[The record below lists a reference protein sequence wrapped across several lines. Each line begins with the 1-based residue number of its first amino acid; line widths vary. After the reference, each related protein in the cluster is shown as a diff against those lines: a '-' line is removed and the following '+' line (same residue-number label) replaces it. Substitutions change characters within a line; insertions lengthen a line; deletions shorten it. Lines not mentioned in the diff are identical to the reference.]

1 MAKGSVQATIDL
13 KALLDVS
20 QVKGA
25 VGNIQKAL
33 SGLTLP
39 KNIGNNIQKSLQ
51 TVEQQFAKIEQ
62 LQSKGFGGLDDAND
76 VLKASNII
84 LKSYDDIAASVR
96 QLGTLSDKEL
106 QNLFP
111 ITISDNIKKAETAL
125 KNYRTEIKLNIAEQD
140 KLQKV
145 VDKAQKALDQ
155 KKNQLSGKSVVDDA
169 IYKENEKQKRALE
182 KQLVEQVT
190 ARQQYI
196 DSKTWKTPT
205 SWKSSGTVQKYDKE
219 ISQLESK
226 LQQLRTLLNSQMPVS
241 VFDKLQTK
249 IKEAEN
255 ELQLAKK
262 SLNDFLS
269 TKPSETALN
278 KLFTELQK
286 IDGVD
291 LSSVTRDLA
300 GAEKVIEGLSANQ
313 VEQLRAAFDKLG
325 IELDSLG
332 PAFKDFGDDT
342 QQAGDK
348 TNAFKQEVQEL
359 AQFKSRLLDF
369 FGINNAINLF
379 QRAIRD
385 AYDTVRELDA
395 AMTETAVVTD
405 FSVSDMWD
413 QLPRYTEEANKL
425 GATTLGAYET
435 MTLYYQQGLEANE
448 AFALGTETMKMARI
462 ANMEYADATEM
473 MTAAIRGFNMAL
485 NETSAQRVND
495 VYSELAAITAAD
507 TEQIA
512 TAMTKTASIANS
524 ANMEFETTA
533 ALLSQIIETTQE
545 APETAGTAMKT
556 IIARFTEVKQLFS
569 QGQLTGKDSEGEVIN
584 INKIDE
590 ALKSVGMSLQGFLRG
605 EEGIDDI
612 FLELAS
618 KWDTLDLS
626 TQRYIA
632 TMAAGSRQQSRFI
645 AMMSDYERTMELV
658 SAANNSAGA
667 SQKQF
672 DKTLDSLEAK
682 LNKLKNA
689 WDQFTMGLANNSLI
703 KAGVDTLTTIL
714 TLANNLTKVF
724 GGGLLGS
731 IVKVGLAI
739 KGLSLG
745 KMGVTGLG
753 SLMGK
758 AVKTKQ
764 GSAVYKALG
773 LETLL
778 GKITDEDKESGGITT
793 GQKIVS
799 SGSTFAGIIT
809 NAANTFRNIITGAA
823 VEEKVAKV
831 PQQLSGLGESI
842 KEGLFG
848 TRNNEVLSELINDE
862 VIDSGGKNT
871 YSQLLSDN
879 RNLLGGL
886 LPKLGLKA
894 ADLGFGKKM
903 AGGKFATFLAKQM
916 GLGSLTTVT
925 GGGAAAAAGSAAAGL
940 AGLAATLGVIGAA
953 AAIAIPTV
961 KALYNLTPEGQLKQA
976 EKLAD
981 TIGEVAD
988 KASQQ
993 ANEIKGLYDAYQT
1006 NQQAIKDTSNLDEY
1020 REAIN
1025 ASNEQIMQM
1034 MESHP
1039 DLITGDMIEFQD
1051 GQIILDSDAFSAAV
1065 DRFEAAANNLRFDDT
1080 YAQANELYKRADVYK
1095 EEADVYS
1102 LQIEENRE
1110 DNSPYEQE
1118 LIQARELALL
1128 NERSIRTQADA
1139 LAASAYYN
1147 LIGDA
1152 VKEAGYGD
1160 ALASAVAEA
1169 WGANE
1174 EAQIEFRRS
1183 QMDESTIAKEFERI
1197 TGLSHEG
1204 YTRDYMKDT
1213 IAMDQFREAR
1223 DSSLL
1228 ELENLFLSNQKS
1240 MGTLLEFLDGTYKG
1254 KLAGQDLEEVDGIAS
1269 LLDLGDLDLEKV
1281 AELLQFKDSQSF
1293 LEYFNQQNQEY
1304 ERMRSALRQE
1314 LYTSLFSYADK
1325 TSSPINLE
1333 TIQGLDI
1340 ESQERMKSFM
1350 DAIQHFSDEGK
1361 GAAWSFMPEIVQD
1374 ADEFASIVDSIDFQN
1389 PIAMARDLQNI
1400 LEDETHFAHDFAEAL
1415 WNSESQFLSLQSQ
1428 LKYLMSSE
1436 GYAGV
1441 IEQVEELI
1449 DVNGELTGDDIEE
1462 LADDCQ
1468 ELRDMLDESTLSA
1481 EALAKALTQIE
1492 LGELSVDQLTD
1503 DVLQAL
1509 SSVQELDQFFR
1520 NGESMRENFDEG
1532 RDYAEGYEWLSD
1544 LFEELQENVNNYE
1557 FGNERTVN
1565 LAKALFGE
1573 DAFKSIDTAYN
1584 RQNPEAYFAAYQSQ
1598 IARFSELMENNG
1610 EGFAKALV
1618 DARILSTDGE
1628 KYEFNQELT
1637 GNMSTVV
1644 DEIAKAL
1651 NIGTEGA
1658 QMLWENYLA
1667 HDRDL
1672 TVKYQEGL
1680 VAEATEAFKDS
1691 KITDNELYA
1700 TADEIDAMAKALAMT
1715 PQQIEDFKASLKEA
1729 GIAVVDWSNQ
1739 TGKDILNSLDK
1750 IFGDN
1755 TKKKLQDS
1763 LISKDGINY
1772 HQAISELSKYGIFGE
1787 QADSVITEMAQIT
1800 GEAITATVKFWD
1812 GEQIAEKQLK
1822 MGEDEKGNPIEETL
1836 QSFLARVAETQ
1847 TRETQEAAIAATT
1860 AEGWEET
1867 NSLLSQ
1873 ILSALVLL
1881 NPDSEESKAAEASE
1895 GYLSAAEAAA
1905 AEVKAANNAEEAAE
1919 AVEAAK
1925 SAAEEARGVAGQAK
1939 EQGLLNADVLEEQAR
1954 QAENI
1959 AEEAARAAQKYNN
1972 EVEVPHL
1979 ISSTS
1984 TPAFTEK
1991 DRRKEKYVARRENE
2005 HEYYTDLWTD
2015 FFANDPSIPPFLS
2028 TPQDAEDIGEAV
2040 GETAIQALV
2049 PVMEKTISEEDKYV
2063 PEVKETKE
2071 ETVPLENISSNVE
2084 SVVTNTGETTASVTQ
2099 LANTLLTNNPT
2110 EKGYSSTEATTK
2122 KEKIEAKELNAEVIV
2137 DTAKAQAQLDN
2148 LNTDNLKAKAEET
2161 STTLTTA
2168 VTEGVTDSQADLDSL
2183 NTIRAQVSAQQLGS
2197 SIASSA
2203 SAGAG
2208 AAQSYINSIQ
2218 GKTVYINVITNKQTK
2233 NAAAGGIV
2241 PSYASGSANRKI
2253 ESGMALTGEEDPEI
2267 IWNKEQGYAYIAGEN
2282 GPEFNHLQPG
2292 DRVFNAQETKEI
2304 FRRSSRSAAK
2314 GGIISAAAGWG
2325 APESEGGSS
2334 GGGSGSRSGSKENK
2348 PSEWKN
2354 EFDWL
2359 YNLVEDI
2366 VELERER
2373 NKIVEHYQDLLEDN
2387 NATAQ
2392 DLVNA
2397 TVDELKNLY
2406 GQQARQ
2412 QSVYEKRQQEMNDY
2426 LAHYSQYAAY
2436 GGYNFEDQTVEINW
2450 DAIEAIQD
2458 EDYYGDVKEYVEG
2471 LEEIQ
2476 DKMDEADDA
2485 LLDINNEIQ
2494 EIEERFLEAYTSF
2507 ENRVLDA
2514 IVNLRQKEIDELSN
2528 INSTIKDTNSRLFD
2542 AVQKS
2547 LSLQR
2552 QDRENAK
2559 TEEEIAKKER
2569 RLAFLRQDTSNDN
2582 TISIRELEKELDELK
2597 EDYTDELIDQKLDFL
2612 QDQEDFAAE
2621 QRERQIELMESQ
2633 LAFEQ
2638 ETGQLWAQVEDLIMN
2653 AMGPDG
2659 KLLEGSELVSIL
2671 QAGETWESLSAAQQK
2686 VWQDTLIGEFNEA
2699 LAYLLFEKTDLSVI
2713 KETTFNEAMNDIIT
2727 ELQNVSKSIAN
2738 IKFTYSD
2745 SGGGSGGSSGGA
2757 VGGGQPVTQP
2767 ISCQG
2772 NCTGI
2777 CMSGC
2782 TGSCSAGCYGDC
2794 KHSCSVGCKTSCY
2807 QKCTTSC
2814 HSGCKG
2820 SSSYLYQAVQQKFA
2834 TGGYTGDW
2842 SGNDGKLA
2850 MLHKKELILNAKD
2863 TANFIELK
2871 EVLASGTLDAL
2882 SAINPANTSN
2892 ISGDTYIDITVEA
2905 ELKNDY
2911 DVEQLTKKIKSE
2923 IYKDGSY
2930 RGVNVIH
2937 KIR

>member
-1 MAKGSVQATIDL
+1 MKQT
-13 KALLDVS
+13 
-20 QVKGA
+20 
-25 VGNIQKAL
+25 
-33 SGLTLP
+33 
-39 KNIGNNIQKSLQ
+39 NN
-51 TVEQQFAKIEQ
+51 
-62 LQSKGFGGLDDAND
+62 
-76 VLKASNII
+76 
-84 LKSYDDIAASVR
+84 
-96 QLGTLSDKEL
+96 LSDKEL
-106 QNLFP
+106 KNLFP
-111 ITISDNIKKAETAL
+111 EDTTKNIQKANEALKKYNNLLKDDAKKEKELREEITKKEKEYKKFQEKNQGKIKIDDTEYVQWSQELEATKARLNQLGGKRLSFENKQNKGTISEEEIQKFKEVKQEIDDLTAKKDELEFKINTHVSDKGFNEFETA
-125 KNYRTEIKLNIAEQD
+125 IQGA
-140 KLQKV
+140 
-145 VDKAQKALDQ
+145 
-155 KKNQLSGKSVVDDA
+155 
-169 IYKENEKQKRALE
+169 KQK
-182 KQLVEQVT
+182 LV
-190 ARQQYI
+190 
-196 DSKTWKTPT
+196 
-205 SWKSSGTVQKYDKE
+205 
-219 ISQLESK
+219 
-226 LQQLRTLLNSQMPVS
+226 
-241 VFDKLQTK
+241 
-249 IKEAEN
+249 
-255 ELQLAKK
+255 
-262 SLNDFLS
+262 DFLNTS
-269 TKPSETALN
+269 SNDAALQE
-278 KLFTELQK
+278 LFNDLQK

-291 LSSVTRDLA
+291 LSNITRDLE
-300 GAEKVIEGLSANQ
+300 GAQQVIDGLTA
-313 VEQLRAAFDKLG
+313 EQMAKL
-325 IELDSLG
+325 
-332 PAFKDFGDDT
+332 
-342 QQAGDK
+342 QQSF
-348 TNAFKQEVQEL
+348 TNAQHIFNNTGDAVENMRHDMNNGSNSIKEMTEEAQEL
-359 AQFKSRLLDF
+359 LQLKNRLISF
-369 FGINNAINLF
+369 FGINNAVNIF

-385 AYDTVRELDA
+385 AFNTVKELDA

-405 FSVSDMWD
+405 YSVGDMWE
-413 QLPRYTEEANKL
+413 QLPQYTAAANEL
-425 GATTLGAYET
+425 GTTTLGAYQT
-435 MTLYYQQGLEANE
+435 MTLFYQQGLKTNE
-448 AFALGTETMKMARI
+448 AFAIGTETMKMARI
-462 ANMEYADATEM
+462 ANMDYAQATDM
-473 MTAAIRGFNMAL
+473 MTAALRGFNMEL

-507 TEQIA
+507 TEEIA
-512 TAMTKTASIANS
+512 IAMTKTASIAAS

-533 ALLSQIIETTQE
+533 ALLSQIIETTRE

-556 IIARFTEVKQLFS
+556 IIARFTEVKKLFD

-590 ALKSVGMSLQGFLRG
+590 ALKSVGLSLQGFLRG
-605 EEGIDDI
+605 EQGIDDI

-632 TMAAGSRQQSRFI
+632 TMAAGSRQQSRFL
-645 AMMSDYERTMELV
+645 AMMSDYGRTMELV
-658 SAANNSAGA
+658 DAANNSAGA
-667 SQKQF
+667 SQRQF
-672 DKTLDSLEAK
+672 EKTIESLESK

-689 WDQFTMGLANNSLI
+689 WNEFTMGLANSKLV
-703 KAGVDTLTTIL
+703 KGAVDIL
-714 TLANNLTKVF
+714 TGILNTANKITNVF
-724 GGGLLGS
+724 GGGLLSS
-731 IVKVGLAI
+731 ILKVGLA
-739 KGLSLG
+739 LN
-745 KMGVTGLG
+745 
-753 SLMGK
+753 
-758 AVKTKQ
+758 
-764 GSAVYKALG
+764 ALKF
-773 LETLL
+773 
-778 GKITDEDKESGGITT
+778 GKIVIGASSVQVPKILQSEG
-793 GQKIVS
+793 GQKFSKIFALDQFFDTKN
-799 SGSTFAGIIT
+799 GSEGKIEKAG
-809 NAANTFRNIITGAA
+809 NTFLASVIEAGKKWISDVTSAGNIEKADA
-823 VEEKVAKV
+823 VEEGVIEKGGKHASNHVK
-831 PQQLSGLGESI
+831 
-842 KEGLFG
+842 LFG
-848 TRNNEVLSELINDE
+848 GTKGKHTAASGTAILGGKAGIAGLLPTTVITALIIAAIAAVAGTIYNKSLAGRTKDAERIDKAIQESAQATRDSITQMRSLRDTYTDSQNKIQEAENFQERNQAIAESNKSLLEIIKQEPELIEKVSWGKDGQIEIDTAGLDASITHLEEVLNGAEFAEDMSQVALKGLALERTQEQMQTLEQDYLNETVYGILTPEREEYYEVRRAELRNQEQIDRLDMQNAIQTAFGNIIPENISDE
-862 VIDSGGKNT
+862 LA
-871 YSQLLSDN
+871 SQLLYTIAT
-879 RNLLGGL
+879 NLNATEFSYAAKGQVQGGL
-886 LPKLGLKA
+886 NWGGTDWWGRTFGEYGLIGTRKNGSI
-894 ADLGFGKKM
+894 DEQYERLFGP
-903 AGGKFATFLAKQM
+903 
-916 GLGSLTTVT
+916 
-925 GGGAAAAAGSAAAGL
+925 AAAGMSRKDK
-940 AGLAATLGVIGAA
+940 ID
-953 AAIAIPTV
+953 AIA
-961 KALYNLTPEGQLKQA
+961 QR
-976 EKLAD
+976 
-981 TIGEVAD
+981 
-988 KASQQ
+988 KASD
-993 ANEIKGLYDAYQT
+993 AEIEK
-1006 NQQAIKDTSNLDEY
+1006 
-1020 REAIN
+1020 
-1025 ASNEQIMQM
+1025 
-1034 MESHP
+1034 
-1039 DLITGDMIEFQD
+1039 
-1051 GQIILDSDAFSAAV
+1051 FSA
-1065 DRFEAAANNLRFDDT
+1065 
-1080 YAQANELYKRADVYK
+1080 Y
-1095 EEADVYS
+1095 
-1102 LQIEENRE
+1102 I
-1110 DNSPYEQE
+1110 
-1118 LIQARELALL
+1118 
-1128 NERSIRTQADA
+1128 
-1139 LAASAYYN
+1139 
-1147 LIGDA
+1147 DA
-1152 VKEAGYGD
+1152 VQGNTALQD
-1160 ALASAVAEA
+1160 LVALASGEYTGNIDEINVGSITAEEWEA
-1169 WGANE
+1169 AKDYLGVE
-1174 EAQIEFRRS
+1174 E
-1183 QMDESTIAKEFERI
+1183 DESYDAFIQRQTA
-1197 TGLSHEG
+1197 
-1204 YTRDYMKDT
+1204 
-1213 IAMDQFREAR
+1213 
-1223 DSSLL
+1223 
-1228 ELENLFLSNQKS
+1228 
-1240 MGTLLEFLDGTYKG
+1240 
-1254 KLAGQDLEEVDGIAS
+1254 
-1269 LLDLGDLDLEKV
+1269 
-1281 AELLQFKDSQSF
+1281 
-1293 LEYFNQQNQEY
+1293 EY

-1325 TSSPINLE
+1325 TSSPINLDA
-1333 TIQGLDI
+1333 IQNLDV
-1340 ESQERMKSFM
+1340 ESQERMMSFM

-1361 GAAWSFMPEIVQD
+1361 GAAWSFMPAIVQD
-1374 ADEFASIVDSIDFQN
+1374 AEKFASIIDSIDFQN

-1400 LEDETHFAHDFAEAL
+1400 LEDETHFAHGFAEAL
-1415 WNSESQFLSLQSQ
+1415 WSSESQFLSLQSQ

-1492 LGELSVDQLTD
+1492 LGELNVDQLTD

-1532 RDYAEGYEWLSD
+1532 RDYAEGYEWLSG

-1573 DAFKSIDTAYN
+1573 DAFESIDTAYN
-1584 RQNPEAYFAAYQSQ
+1584 RQNPEAYFAAYQNQ
-1598 IARFSELMENNG
+1598 IARFSDLMENNG

-1618 DARILSTDGE
+1618 DAHILTTDGK
-1628 KYEFNQELT
+1628 KYEFNKELT

-1715 PQQIEDFKASLKEA
+1715 PQQIEDFKTSLKEA
-1729 GIAVVDWSNQ
+1729 GIAIVDWSNK
-1739 TGKDILNSLDK
+1739 TGKEILDSLDE

-1755 TKKKLQDS
+1755 IKAKLQAS
-1763 LISKDGINY
+1763 LISEDGINY

-1787 QADSVITEMAQIT
+1787 QADSVIMEMAQRADQ
-1800 GEAITATVKFWD
+1800 AITATVKFWED
-1812 GEQIAEKQLK
+1812 GKLIEKQLK
-1822 MGEDEKGNPIEETL
+1822 MGEDETL

-1847 TRETQEAAIAATT
+1847 SKETQESAIAAATDENWGTT
-1860 AEGWEET
+1860 
-1867 NSLLSQ
+1867 NDLLSQ

-1881 NPDSEESKAAEASE
+1881 NPNSEEYKAAEADRTSEKYFNAAKIAEGAAEAATNAEEAAFAAQKAAEASTE
-1895 GYLSAAEAAA
+1895 LA
-1905 AEVKAANNAEEAAE
+1905 KIAEE
-1919 AVEAAK
+1919 
-1925 SAAEEARGVAGQAK
+1925 AK
-1939 EQGLLNADVLEEQAR
+1939 EQGLPNADDLEERAR
-1954 QAENI
+1954 QAEII
-1959 AEEAARAAQKYNN
+1959 AEEAARAAQKYDN
-1972 EVEVPHL
+1972 EVEVP
-1979 ISSTS
+1979 
-1984 TPAFTEK
+1984 PAFTAE
-1991 DRRKEKYVARRENE
+1991 DERKEKFARNASVEEPATVGDAPVEELKGASILDGIKAFGNWMNRVAEENGSREDYVADATMNQELFIQTRDAEQASTISE
-2005 HEYYTDLWTD
+2005 TPSVKDGDYVGWTQEEIEAYND
-2015 FFANDPSIPPFLS
+2015 IWKNLYANDPSIPSFSL
-2028 TPQDAEDIGEAV
+2028 TPQDAE
-2040 GETAIQALV
+2040 ETAEVIVEELT
-2049 PVMEKTISEEDKYV
+2049 PVITETSSEEDEYA
-2063 PEVKETKE
+2063 PEVKEAKE
-2071 ETVPLENISSNVE
+2071 ETVPLEAISSGVE
-2084 SVVTNTGETTASVTQ
+2084 SVVTNTGETTASVVQ
-2099 LANTLLTNNPT
+2099 LSTVIMTDNPT
-2110 EKGYSSTEATTK
+2110 EKDYSSVEATTK
-2122 KEKIEAKELNAEVIV
+2122 KEKIEVEELKAEVTV
-2137 DTAKAQAQLDN
+2137 DTAEAEAQLN
-2148 LNTDNLKAKAEET
+2148 TLTTDNLKAEAEEA
-2161 STTLTTA
+2161 STALTTA
-2168 VTEGVTDSQADLDSL
+2168 VTEGVTGAQADLDSIE
-2183 NTIRAQVSAQQLGS
+2183 TTQAQVSAQQLGS

-2218 GKTVYINVITNKQTK
+2218 GKTVYVNVITNKQTK

-2253 ESGMALTGEEDPEI
+2253 EAGIALTGEEDPEI

-2304 FRRSSRSAAK
+2304 FRRSGRSAAK

-2325 APESEGGSS
+2325 APESEGSS
-2334 GGGSGSRSGSKENK
+2334 GGGGKSSGSGSKENK

-2373 NKIVEHYQDLLEDN
+2373 NKIVERYQDLLEDN
-2387 NATAQ
+2387 NASAQ

-2458 EDYYGDVKEYVEG
+2458 EDYYGDVKEYIEG

-2713 KETTFNEAMNDIIT
+2713 KENTFNEAMNDIIT

-2767 ISCQG
+2767 TTCSGCQNNCTGSIANYTNGYNSTGCQG
-2772 NCTGI
+2772 NCTGS
-2777 CMSGC
+2777 CYTGC
-2782 TGSCSAGCYGDC
+2782 NTYCEGGCKSTCTTSCAQGCAGYCAQSCSTGCGTTC
-2794 KHSCSVGCKTSCY
+2794 ATSCSN
-2807 QKCTTSC
+2807 KCTTSC

-2820 SSSYLYQAVQQKFA
+2820 SASPTAGARQQVYYD

-2842 SGNDGKLA
+2842 SGNEGKLA
-2850 MLHKKELILNAKD
+2850 VLHKKELILNAKD

-2882 SAINPANTSN
+2882 STINPANTSN

-2911 DVEQLTKKIKSE
+2911 DVDQLTKKIKSE